1 MTIFLSMPFDLLPY
15 FFSGLFIFKIF
26 SGIFFSQQKKQ
37 ILTHYKHSD
46 SKEIN
51 NIFGKIIIENG
62 FLRKN
67 IQWCSFTLLINR
79 NSLFIFPKD
88 FYFIPS
94 RSINIIFSNSDRKF
108 TRHPIML
115 RKITVSKNSVEL
127 ICYPDAISGSRRIQ
141 IQNLNKEQ
149 VSVFNKIINNNN
161 YH

>member
-1 MTIFLSMPFDLLPY
+1 MPFDLLPY
-15 FFSGLFIFKIF
+15 FFSILFIFKIF
-26 SGIFFSQQKKQ
+26 SGIFFSLQKKQ
-37 ILTHYKHSD
+37 ILNHYKHSD

-51 NIFGKIIIENG
+51 NIFGKIIIERR

-67 IQWCSFTLLINR
+67 IQWCSYTLLVNR

-94 RSINIIFSNSDRKF
+94 RSINIIFSNSDTKF

-115 RKITVSKNSVEL
+115 RKITLSKNSVEL
-127 ICYPDAISGSRRIQ
+127 ICCLDAIRGSKRIQ
-141 IQNLNKEQ
+141 IQNLNKEE
-149 VSVFNKIINNNN
+149 VSVFNEIRNNNN

>member
-1 MTIFLSMPFDLLPY
+1 MSDYIFSYFFIALFAFAIGRTIYYFVEKNKIVETYKLADTVELKNISGTIFTNE
-15 FFSGLFIFKIF
+15 GTFK
-26 SGIFFSQQKKQ
+26 KK
-37 ILTHYKHSD
+37 Y
-46 SKEIN
+46 E
-51 NIFGKIIIENG
+51 
-62 FLRKN
+62 
-67 IQWCSFTLLINR
+67 WCSFTLLINR

-149 VSVFNKIINNNN
+149 VSVFNKIRNNNN